1 MTAANEFRWFI
12 PIPSVLLQIDFL
24 CQILQLPFPA
34 NKLVLRYIIM
44 PLLLSFKQGENTIR
58 IDMSYMS
65 KMLLLF
71 PLRSITLLN
80 YREMLS

>member
-24 CQILQLPFPA
+24 CQILQLSFPA

-44 PLLLSFKQGENTIR
+44 TFASIVQARRKYNTHR
-58 IDMSYMS
+58 HELYV
-65 KMLLLF
+65 KNAFTLPF
-71 PLRSITLLN
+71 PFHHIIKL
-80 YREMLS
+80 